1 MRHTCDMKTNA
12 STDAHGILS
21 DAKESTSK
29 KAGVDMSISGSH
41 IDANLFNNN
50 VLEEMS
56 IVDGHN
62 KK

>member
-1 MRHTCDMKTNA
+1 MKTNA